1 MDDSNSNH
9 HSVVGEA
16 LSVLIPGLTPFV
28 ARVMRETAPDIA
40 DWTAVLAHKDR
51 KAGKRD
57 LKYSQH
63 DLQSLLRVMT
73 EHLGE
78 LGYPFERSLSR
89 TGRNYASELRDV
101 RNRWAHTEPFTA
113 QEAYRALDSMELLLR
128 IIAADEEAERIE
140 ALKLPLL
147 RSHPVA
153 DSLATS
159 ENSEGT
165 GPERAPEAPAISPM
179 SVDVTSHP
187 FLSYPMAVTRI
198 PVVSEITI
206 ANAPT
211 SMRGA
216 TVEVEIVCAAG
227 ALGDPKVLIVDLAAG
242 SPTVL
247 RDIAPTL
254 DPQRMLSLDTQLPGV
269 IRTTV
274 RAADGTLLAEV
285 STEVQVLAG
294 NQWVSEP
301 PQLALELLAA
311 HVQPNAA
318 AVQTLLLEASD
329 QLGRT
334 TGDTALNGYQTGTP
348 ERVDKIVE
356 SIYNAMR
363 ARDIRYAAPPASW
376 GLSGQQVRT
385 PNEVLVERLG
395 TCLDTTVTMAAAL
408 EQAGINSTLWL
419 AKGHIFLGYW
429 REESSLGAVATVEPM
444 DVANFVDLGLIGLV
458 ETTLLTGGSD
468 GKSFGEANRQPRT
481 AYLDERPSKLLG
493 IVDIKAAR
501 LHKILPLPSRS
512 VSPDGTVEIVE
523 YQPAAPAA
531 IAPYFGQ
538 QTGASTAAERAGVP
552 RRVQLWKNALLDLS
566 LRNKLINFTD
576 RAGYHLEVPA
586 PAVAT
591 LEDAINAGTKIA
603 LIPSDDIPSVDRVR
617 GIRFARDL
625 PEHTREELL
634 ATKRRTYIDV
644 TAASYTS
651 RLRALAYKAK
661 TIAEETGANNLYLTF
676 GMLHWKFADRELRSP
691 LVLVPVNLLTAN
703 RGQEYRL
710 ELDEAGAS
718 TPNYCLLEKLRV
730 AFGLEI
736 PGLANPVEDDSGID
750 VAAAFRS
757 TREALAAAGLPF
769 RVEETADLSILQFA
783 KFRLWKDLD
792 ENWETLAENPLVA
805 HLINTPLDPFAD
817 PVSDITPADL
827 DELGELVPV
836 SADASQLDAIGD
848 AVAGRTFVLEGPPG
862 TGKSQTITNLLARA
876 LASGKRVLFVA
887 EKRAALDVVKTRL
900 ESVGLGD
907 LSLDLHDKGA
917 RPAAVRAQIKRALDL
932 TMRADRAKFDADA
945 EAAARSRRTL
955 ARYADRLH
963 EENPSGLSLY
973 SARTTLLALDP
984 DAPTFTVP
992 RILTSSSTP
1001 EAIDALRATLRELP
1015 ETADLARPRR
1025 HHPWGFTDEN
1035 PATPL
1040 DASDL
1045 YARAAAFDAALTAVL
1060 ETGLTLDELALHTDP
1075 GSLASWPHAARAPR
1089 HPLYLIDALGEPQ
1102 WHAYRSAVE
1111 AEVSAFATPAWT
1123 SQLQPT
1129 VLAADVNAIHADAI
1143 AADES
1148 GFFGRKKR
1156 RRAVLARL
1164 HDWLIVDESTIRLKA
1179 LSQLTASV
1187 AESLAAV
1194 EQLRKRIEA
1203 IPLPLIDAGW
1213 NPLLDSD
1220 RESFTKRLAWIDWLV
1235 KEFAGK
1241 TDPKVVTLRNYFE
1254 RTTQGEGAD
1263 TIGEFVAAWQ
1273 RFAKLAG
1280 LDSPIGE
1287 DWLDGT
1293 DFLHRWMLTR
1303 GERMFNEADR
1313 GVLDRWL
1320 AFTRA
1325 LEPVRAA
1332 GLTEAY
1338 LALRHGSIDAEDA
1351 VVAFDKGKAEASIG
1365 ERAESTALNAFD
1377 ADAHGKA
1384 IERFTANTRA
1394 LRAQLPQIIPAELL
1408 TARRFDTHSTGG
1420 KVGGLRR
1427 QLERQRGGMSVRA
1440 MLEHYGDLIT
1450 QIMPCTLMSPE
1461 SVARFFPARSDL
1473 FDIVVFDEASQIR
1486 VADAVGAMGR
1496 GRSVIV
1502 VGDSKQ
1508 MPPTSFAES
1517 ATSIDE
1523 VDEVTVENVVD
1534 EESILSESVQAQV
1547 PRKWLSWHYR
1557 SQDEALIAF
1566 SNHHYYDDRLSS
1578 FPAPMSP
1585 AADDSLDGHGVSLV
1599 RVPGR
1604 FLRSGAG
1611 KTLRTNPVEA
1621 EAIVDEVRRRFAAS
1635 PDEFPSLGII
1645 TFNAPQ
1651 RNWIENLLRDTQDE
1665 RILIALDSPDGLFV
1679 KNLENVQGDERDT
1692 ILFSVAFSVN
1702 DKGVLP
1708 LNFGPL
1714 SLPGGERRLNVAVT
1728 RARRQVI
1735 LFASFDPE
1743 QLRAEQTNS
1752 YGVKHLRAYLELAA
1766 RGVESTTDE
1775 GRRSQSIDRHRDE
1788 IADELRTRGYAVRTD
1803 VGLSDFRI
1811 DLSVADSSTPDR
1823 PLVAVLLDGANWRA
1837 RQTVADRDGLP
1848 AEVLGNLMR
1857 WPGVARIWMPEW
1869 LHDRDGAMERLEQ
1882 EIARARAS
1890 AAEAELAPPPT
1901 QQPVAVA
1908 AEPLVLP
1915 STLPPSRGSG
1925 HSEAA
1930 QPIAVLGSA
1939 PRTTT
1944 AAPRKHPDELMF
1956 TGWAE
1961 VDRGTIETLDNLPG
1975 RAATQQVEN
1984 AIRRAVDA
1992 EGPIQTTRLAKLVAR
2007 SFGLE
2012 RVANTRAG
2020 AILKCVPSE
2029 FKRSTGERTFLW
2041 PANLDPVTWL
2051 GARRV
2056 RDGESRDIETVSL
2069 IEIANAM
2076 RIAAALS
2083 GGMSSTEVKREALGM
2098 FGGKRM
2104 TAAITSRLDA
2114 GLALALESGRLEA
2127 DRDGM
2132 LADGRR

>member
-1 MDDSNSNH
+1 MDDSNLNH
-9 HSVVGEA
+9 HAVVGEA
-16 LSVLIPGLTPFV
+16 LSILIPGLTPFV
-28 ARVMRETAPDIA
+28 ARVLREAAPHIV
-40 DWTAVLAHKDR
+40 DWTVVLAHKDR
-51 KAGKRD
+51 QAGKRD
-57 LKYSQH
+57 LRYTQH
-63 DLQSLLRVMT
+63 DLQSLLRAMT
-73 EHLGE
+73 EHLGD

-113 QEAYRALDSMELLLR
+113 PEAYRALDSMELLLR
-128 IIAADEEAERIE
+128 IIAADDEADRIE

-147 RSHPVA
+147 PTRETVGPPNENVRSGTP
-153 DSLATS
+153 S
-159 ENSEGT
+159 EPT
-165 GPERAPEAPAISPM
+165 TEAPAPANV
-179 SVDVTSHP
+179 SVEIISHP

-206 ANAPT
+206 ANAPRA
-211 SMRGA
+211 MRGA
-216 TVEVEIVCAAG
+216 TVEVDIACGVG
-227 ALGDPKVLIVDLAAG
+227 PLGDPKVFIVDLAVD

-247 RDIAPTL
+247 RDVSPTL

-274 RAADGTLLAEV
+274 RSAEGELLALV

-311 HVQPNAA
+311 HVQPNAP
-318 AVQTLLLEASD
+318 VLGPLLLEASD
-329 QLGRT
+329 RLGLK
-334 TGDTALNGYQTGTP
+334 TGSTALDGYQSESP
-348 ERVDKIVE
+348 ERVDAIVE
-356 SIYNAMR
+356 SIFDALR
-363 ARDIRYAAPPASW
+363 ARDIRYAEPPASW

-385 PNEVLVERLG
+385 PSEVLEDRFG

-429 REESSLGAVATVEPM
+429 REDSSLGTVATVEPM
-444 DVANFVDLGLIGLV
+444 DFANLVDLGLIGLV
-458 ETTLLTGGSD
+458 ETTMLTGGEE
-468 GKSFGEANRQPRT
+468 GKSFGEANRQPRI
-481 AYLDERPSKLLG
+481 AYLDDRPSELLG
-493 IVDIKAAR
+493 IVDIKSAR
-501 LHKILPLPSRS
+501 LHKIFPLPSRS
-512 VSPDGTVEIVE
+512 LLPNGSVEISE
-523 YQPAAPAA
+523 YRAAALA
-531 IAPYFGQ
+531 TIMPYYGQ
-538 QTGASTAAERAGVP
+538 QAGTGNATEHAAAP

-566 LRNKLINFTD
+566 LRNKLINYTD

-586 PAVAT
+586 PAIASF
-591 LEDAINAGTKIA
+591 EDAINAGTRIA
-603 LIPSDDIPSVDRVR
+603 LRPSDDIPTVDRAR

-625 PEHTREELL
+625 PEQTREEML

-644 TAASYTS
+644 TAASYTT

-661 TIAEETGANNLYLTF
+661 TIAEETGANNLYLAF
-676 GMLHWKFADRELRSP
+676 GMLNWKLADRELRSP
-691 LVLVPVNLLTAN
+691 LVLVPVNLVTAN

-718 TPNYCLLEKLRV
+718 TPNYCLLEKLRI

-750 VAAAFRS
+750 LAAALRS
-757 TREALAAAGLPF
+757 TREALASAGLPF
-769 RVEETADLSILQFA
+769 RVEETCDLAILQFA

-792 ENWETLAENPLVA
+792 ENWEALAENTLVA
-805 HLINTPLDPFAD
+805 HLINTPLDPFVD
-817 PVSDITPADL
+817 PVSQSAGTNL
-827 DELGELVPV
+827 DQLAEQVPV

-907 LSLDLHDKGA
+907 LSLDLHDKAA
-917 RPAAVRAQIKRALDL
+917 RPSAVRTQIKRALDL
-932 TMRADRAKFDADA
+932 TMHADRAKFEADA

-955 ARYADRLH
+955 ERYADRLH
-963 EENPSGLSLY
+963 ESNPSGLSLY
-973 SARTTLLALDP
+973 SARTTLLALDSA
-984 DAPTFTVP
+984 APTFDVP
-992 RILTSSSTP
+992 RALTATSTS
-1001 EAIDALRATLRELP
+1001 ESIEALRSILRELP

-1025 HHPWGFTDEN
+1025 YHPWGFTDEQQN
-1035 PATPL
+1035 APL
-1040 DASDL
+1040 DAADL
-1045 YARAAAFDAALTAVL
+1045 YTRAAAFDTALSAVL
-1060 ETGLTLDELALHTDP
+1060 NLGIPLDELALHTEP
-1075 GSLASWPHAARAPR
+1075 SSLANWPNVAHAPR
-1089 HPLYLIDALGEPQ
+1089 HPLYLIDALGEPN
-1102 WHAYRSAVE
+1102 WLAYRSTVV
-1111 AEVSAFATPAWT
+1111 AEVTASPTPSWT
-1123 SQLQPT
+1123 AQLHPT
-1129 VLAADVNAIHADAI
+1129 VLAADMRAIHAAAI
-1143 AADES
+1143 RADDS
-1148 GFFGRKKR
+1148 KFFGRKKR
-1156 RRAVLARL
+1156 RQQVLDLLR
-1164 HDWLIVDESTIRLKA
+1164 DWLVVSESAIHLKT

-1187 AESLAAV
+1187 VETLDAV
-1194 EQLRKRIEA
+1194 EGLRAKIAA

-1213 NPLLDSD
+1213 NPFLDID
-1220 RESFTKRLAWIDWLV
+1220 RETFAKRLAWVDWLV
-1235 KEFAGK
+1235 SEFAGQ
-1241 TDPKVVTLRNYFE
+1241 TDPKVVTLRKYFE
-1254 RTTQGEGAD
+1254 RTAQGEGAEA
-1263 TIGEFVAAWQ
+1263 ISEFVVAWQ
-1273 RFAKLAG
+1273 RFAELACI
-1280 LDSPIGE
+1280 DSSVGQ

-1293 DFLHRWMLTR
+1293 GFLHRWMSTR
-1303 GERMFNEADR
+1303 GERRFSETDR
-1313 GVLDRWL
+1313 GALDRWL

-1325 LEPVRAA
+1325 LEPVRVA

-1338 LALRHGSIDAEDA
+1338 LALRHGSINAEDA
-1351 VVAFDKGKAEASIG
+1351 VVAFDKGKAIASIG
-1365 ERAESTALNAFD
+1365 ERAESTSLNAFD
-1377 ADAHGKA
+1377 VDAHEKT
-1384 IERFTANTRA
+1384 IERFTSTTRA

-1408 TARRFDTHSTGG
+1408 ATRRFDTQSAGG
-1420 KVGGLRR
+1420 MVGGLRR
-1427 QLERQRGGMSVRA
+1427 QLERQRGGMTVRA

-1486 VADAVGAMGR
+1486 VADAIGAMGR

-1517 ATSIDE
+1517 GTTTDE
-1523 VDEVTVENVVD
+1523 VNEVTVENVVD

-1566 SNHHYYDDRLSS
+1566 SNHHYYEDRLSS
-1578 FPAPMSP
+1578 FPAPMSQT
-1585 AADDSLDGHGVSLV
+1585 ADDGLNGHGVSLV
-1599 RVPGR
+1599 RVPGQ

-1611 KTLRTNPVEA
+1611 KTLRTNPIEA

-1635 PDEFPSLGII
+1635 PDELPSLGII

-1766 RGVESTTDE
+1766 RGVESTTGN
-1775 GRRSQSIDRHRDE
+1775 GRRIRSIDRHRDE
-1788 IADELRTRGYAVRTD
+1788 IAEHLQYRGYIVHTD
-1803 VGLSDFRI
+1803 VGLSDFRV
-1811 DLSVADSSTPDR
+1811 DLSIAEASEPDR
-1823 PLVAVLLDGANWRA
+1823 PLVAVLLDGENWRT

-1857 WPGVARIWMPEW
+1857 WPGVTRIWLPEW
-1869 LHDRDGAMERLEQ
+1869 LHDRDGALDRLER
-1882 EIARARAS
+1882 EIEQAKAKS
-1890 AAEAELAPPPT
+1890 AERSLTHNRTEPL
-1901 QQPVAVA
+1901 AVA
-1908 AEPLVLP
+1908 DSASIVEA
-1915 STLPPSRGSG
+1915 STNSSSAGSTW
-1925 HSEAA
+1925 ADA
-1930 QPIAVLGSA
+1930 DQPMAFRSV
-1939 PRTTT
+1939 PR
-1944 AAPRKHPDELMF
+1944 AAPAAHRKHQDELEF
-1956 TGWAE
+1956 TEWEE
-1961 VDRGTIETLDNLPG
+1961 VGRGTIETLDRLPA
-1975 RAATQQVEN
+1975 RDASQLVEN
-1984 AIRRAVDA
+1984 AIRRAVET
-1992 EGPIQTTRLAKLVAR
+1992 EGPIHTVRLAKLVAR

-2012 RVANTRAG
+2012 RVASTRAT

-2029 FKRSTGERTFLW
+2029 FKRSTGERTFFW
-2041 PANLDPVTWL
+2041 PAALNPESWL

-2056 RDGESRDIETVSL
+2056 TDGGSRDIEAVSL
-2069 IEIANAM
+2069 VEIANAM
-2076 RIAAALS
+2076 RIAAAQS
-2083 GGMSSTEVKREALGM
+2083 GGMASDELKREALGM
-2098 FGGKRM
+2098 FGGKR
-2104 TAAITSRLDA
+2104 ITSAIATRLDD
-2114 GLALALESGRLEA
+2114 GLEFALASGRLRR
-2127 DRDGM
+2127 DRDDIM
-2132 LADGRR
+2132 KDGRY